1 MEKSTNSLSWMHGLE
16 EYFAFK
22 GEADISKYCADFIKV
37 MYSENKGNS
46 LRNALI
52 NNIPTY
58 DKDSVFNAVN
68 FFAHTANSDEN
79 MRLDEICSA
88 LVLLFPDNDMLQS
101 VKKFYRESNLDLR
114 DAFSRG
120 QVQSK
125 IWLATELNKL
135 NLNSKNILI
144 LAGWFGQLVNY
155 IQSDYEKIRIVDQD
169 RDACVQSDYVFN
181 LNRLTSY
188 KVKSAACKI
197 EDIVVQKTGFMLPI
211 EDFKKAKRFE
221 EKFLP
226 DLIINTSAEH
236 MTDDWF
242 NQIRFK
248 ELDSDPVV
256 IIQSNNLFDIPEHI
270 NCVHSTDHMEKK
282 FPMREIL
289 YSGEIQLQGYKRFML
304 IGRP

>member
-16 EYFAFK
+16 EYFTFK
-22 GEADISKYCADFIKV
+22 GEAEISKYCADFIKV
-37 MYSENKGNS
+37 MYSENKGSS
-46 LRNALI
+46 LRNALV
-52 NNIPTY
+52 NNITDY
-58 DKDSVFNAVN
+58 NKDSVFNAVN
-68 FFAHTANSDEN
+68 FFAHTANSEEN

-88 LVLLFPDNDMLQS
+88 LVLLFPDNAMLQS
-101 VKKFYRESNLDLR
+101 VKKFYRESSLDLR

-125 IWLATELNKL
+125 IWLSTELAKL
-135 NLNSKNILI
+135 NLDSKNILI

-188 KVKSAACKI
+188 KVKSSACKI
-197 EDIVVQKTGFMLPI
+197 EDITVQKTGFMLPI

-248 ELDSDPVV
+248 ELESNPVV

-282 FPMREIL
+282 FPMAEIL